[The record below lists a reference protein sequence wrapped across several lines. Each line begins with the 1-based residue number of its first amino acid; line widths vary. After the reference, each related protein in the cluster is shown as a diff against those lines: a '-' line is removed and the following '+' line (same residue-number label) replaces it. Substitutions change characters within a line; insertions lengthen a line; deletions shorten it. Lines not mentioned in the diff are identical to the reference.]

1 MTDWRIKDYKIRCY
15 NLQNRIKPFSADME
29 TIEKSAKVIRKK
41 NKCDELTALKILKKQ
56 LEEKLA
62 EKSRR

>member
-1 MTDWRIKDYKIRCY
+1 MVDWRIKDYKTRCY

-41 NKCDELTALKILKKQ
+41 NKCDELTALKVLKKR

-62 EKSRR
+62 KQSRQ